1 MAEFADHA
9 VLRVQAGHGGNGCAS
24 VHREKFKPL
33 GGPDGG
39 NGGRGGSVI
48 LEVDAST
55 STLLDFHRRPVR
67 KAANGHQGEGSNRNG
82 AAGDDQ
88 VIRVPSG
95 TVVLDKEGQVLAD
108 LVGTGTRFIAAA
120 GGPGGL
126 GNAALAAQRR
136 KAPGFALKGGQ
147 GEEWAI
153 PLDPNTV
160 ADTGIVGFPTAVKS
174 SLLAAMSAARPKIAD
189 YPFTTL
195 TPNLGVVDLST
206 SERFVLADI
215 PGLIEGASEGA
226 GLGPRFLGHVERSAT
241 LIHLIDA
248 TQE

>member
-9 VLRVQAGHGGNGCAS
+9 VLKVHAGHGGHGCAS

-48 LEVDAST
+48 LEVNASA

-88 VIRVPSG
+88 IVAVPNG
-95 TVVLDKEGQVLAD
+95 TVVLDADGQVLAD

-120 GGPGGL
+120 GGRGGL
-126 GNAALAAQRR
+126 GNAALASQRR
-136 KAPGFALKGGQ
+136 KGPGVAPQGG
-147 GEEWAI
+147 
-153 PLDPNTV
+153 P
-160 ADTGIVGFPTAVKS
+160 
-174 SLLAAMSAARPKIAD
+174 
-189 YPFTTL
+189 
-195 TPNLGVVDLST
+195 
-206 SERFVLADI
+206 
-215 PGLIEGASEGA
+215 
-226 GLGPRFLGHVERSAT
+226 
-241 LIHLIDA
+241 
-248 TQE
+248 